1 MFVRCSAC
9 LARVTPDFERL
20 CVNIRPE
27 RQEVLEAANRHA
39 GRVFVALTANLQYLQ
54 SKSIA
59 L

>member
-1 MFVRCSAC
+1 

-54 SKSIA
+54 SESIA